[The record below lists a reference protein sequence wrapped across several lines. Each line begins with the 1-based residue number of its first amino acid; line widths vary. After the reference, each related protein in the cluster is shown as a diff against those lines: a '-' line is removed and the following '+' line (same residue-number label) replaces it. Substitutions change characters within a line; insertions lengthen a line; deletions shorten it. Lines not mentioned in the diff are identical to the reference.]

1 MNMEVTQNTMNNSE
15 PYAFYISKAIKL
27 PASSGMSDV
36 HSVRLSLS
44 SCMIKVL
51 SLYDSSFKV
60 SSSEIASSK
69 ACFARWHALE
79 QFDKAVEIHKS
90 DWMLF
95 DLFQIN
101 IMAQKTDL
109 SGEFKIS

>member
-1 MNMEVTQNTMNNSE
+1 M
-15 PYAFYISKAIKL
+15 AIKL
-27 PASSGMSDV
+27 PASSGMSEV

-44 SCMIKVL
+44 SCRIKVL

-79 QFDKAVEIHKS
+79 QIDKAVEIVFKVIDYYIRNNS
-90 DWMLF
+90 
-95 DLFQIN
+95 ISE
-101 IMAQKTDL
+101 KTDL
-109 SGEFKIS
+109 SGEFRIS